1 MNWNSEKDLE
11 KAFTKEVDSK
21 GGLCLKMLS
30 TVSGMPDRI
39 VLQPN
44 GFAFFVEFKSKG
56 QKPRALQSYWH
67 ENLRNLGFK
76 VFVVDSEETYYES
89 IKCISGL

>member
-21 GGLCLKMLS
+21 GGLCLKLIGA
-30 TVSGMPDRI
+30 VSGLPDRI
-39 VLQPN
+39 VLQLN
-44 GFAFFVEFKSKG
+44 GNCFFVEFKSKG

-67 ENLRNLGFK
+67 ENLRSLGFK
-76 VFVVDSEETYYES
+76 VYVVDSEESYNNALHT
-89 IKCISGL
+89 